1 MFKQS
6 KFKHTTGKEF
16 KRDLWYS
23 DLRVN
28 TTGAGESTAVCCGDQ
43 FLAVNWASTTGATV
57 ALLGLEAMG
66 KRRTEPVLLRAHGAA
81 LCDMAFSPFDGT
93 VLATSGEDAAVR
105 LWSLPAGGAA
115 LAASGAPASPTLA
128 LAGHRRRVDSLAF
141 SPVCASLLAS
151 ASSDRSVRVW
161 DLQHGTAACELATGV
176 FGDAVWS
183 VAWDWPGRLLATT
196 CRDRQIRILD
206 PRAGSKDGSA
216 AIAVQGKGH
225 DGLKQSKV
233 TWAGR
238 HECLLTTGF
247 DRTNMR
253 QFALW
258 DARDLS
264 KPLAMKGLG
273 SSSGVSVPLYDAD
286 TDLFFVAGKGEGT
299 VRVYE
304 AAPGTSSGFVEL
316 APAPSDQLAR
326 GACLLPKR
334 ALDLLGNEVARV
346 LKATATA
353 VVPTAFYVPRARR
366 VFHEDLYPD
375 TLSTTPA
382 IGIADWLAGKNN
394 DPILEKLRP
403 PVEEDEEE
411 QVQEQVQQQQ
421 VQVKEEQKVIK
432 KDEEEEKKKTTVE
445 KKDEQPKQ
453 QQGQQPKEQ
462 PQQPTA
468 SPQQSKK
475 NIPSIVRYTKFRN
488 IAGKPFMRNT
498 HFEELRINPNCGRLV
513 CANATNVAFPWQGP
527 GGRVIVLP
535 LARKGG
541 RVPAD
546 TPFLEHGSEIADMA
560 WDPFDDALLATA
572 GEDAHVK
579 LWRVPTGGIT
589 ANRREPDVDLA
600 GHYRRLCT
608 VGFHPTAA
616 NLLVSSAMDLAVR
629 LWDVTATEPAV
640 LEIAGQHTDA
650 ITSTAWSWDG
660 RLLATAARDTRLR
673 VFDPRAGQEPI
684 AQTVAHEGAKGFRA
698 VWCGRRGLL
707 ATCGFGRSSERTV
720 ALWDPRNL
728 GAPIA
733 TKLLDTQSG
742 ALAASY
748 DADIDVLVVGG
759 RGDGLTRFFEVT
771 ADAPHLHA
779 LTEYQALTPSADY
792 DLLPKRAL
800 DVRRCEVVQM
810 VRLYGSP
817 PSTVE
822 RVSFCVPRTRM
833 EYFQDD
839 IYPPTRGPQP
849 ATTAAAWLAG
859 ADAEPALVSLQ
870 PADMTPLSAAP
881 PVERGPAKYKLLSDA
896 ERAAQN
902 ELTRDEMFD
911 RIFDQMR
918 SKKEDQSVEEK
929 DAQLR
934 AAQAAAGDCAD
945 DDEWDEYE

>member
-1 MFKQS
+1 MFKQT
-6 KFKHTTGKEF
+6 KFKHTTGNEF

-28 TTGAGESTAVCCGDQ
+28 TTGAGESTAVCCGERYV
-43 FLAVNWASTTGATV
+43 AVNWACTSGATV
-57 ALLGLEAMG
+57 ALLPLESMG
-66 KRRTEPVLLRAHGAA
+66 KRRGDPALLRAHTAG

-93 VLATSGEDAAVR
+93 VLATSGEDAAVK
-105 LWSLPAGGAA
+105 LWSLPAAA
-115 LAASGAPASPTLA
+115 DELAASPALRTPTLS
-128 LAGHRRRVDSLAF
+128 LAGHRRRVDALAF
-141 SPVCASLLAS
+141 SPVCASLLAT
-151 ASSDRSVRVW
+151 ASTDKSVRVW
-161 DLQHGTAACELATGV
+161 DLQRGAGALELGAGV

-183 VAWDWPGRLLATT
+183 VAWDWAGRLLAAT
-196 CRDRQIRILD
+196 CKDRQLRVLD
-206 PRAGSKDGSA
+206 PRAGGDGSA
-216 AIAVQGKGH
+216 VAAQGKGH

-233 TWAGR
+233 AWMGR
-238 HECLLTTGF
+238 HARLLTTGF
-247 DRTNMR
+247 DKMNMR

-264 KPLAMKGLG
+264 RPLAVKGLG

-286 TDLFFVAGKGEGT
+286 TDLFFIAGKGEGT

-304 AAPGTSSGFVEL
+304 ALPATPAGYQEL
-316 APAPSDQLAR
+316 APAGSDQLAR

-334 ALDLLGNEVARV
+334 ALDLMANEVDRV

-353 VVPTAFYVPRARR
+353 VVPVAFYVPRARR
-366 VFHEDLYPD
+366 IFHEDLYPD

-382 IGIADWLAGKNN
+382 IAVNDWLDGK
-394 DPILEKLRP
+394 DHEPVLQKLRP
-403 PVEEDEEE
+403 QEEE
-411 QVQEQVQQQQ
+411 QVQEEEEPQVQEQ
-421 VQVKEEQKVIK
+421 VSQNAPETESVADAPSQETTKTATAAAT
-432 KDEEEEKKKTTVE
+432 TTVATQ
-445 KKDEQPKQ
+445 K
-453 QQGQQPKEQ
+453 KEQ
-462 PQQPTA
+462 STTA
-468 SPQQSKK
+468 ATATTTATTKK
-475 NIPSIVRYTKFRN
+475 NIPNIVRYTKFRN

-513 CANATNVAFPWQGP
+513 CANAENVAFPWQGP
-527 GGRVIVLP
+527 GGRVIVLK
-535 LARKGG
+535 LARPGG
-541 RVPAD
+541 RVAAD

-560 WDPFDDALLATA
+560 WSPFDDALLATG

-579 LWRVPTGGIT
+579 LWRIPAGGLA
-589 ANRREPDVDLA
+589 ANRRDADIDLA
-600 GHYRRLCT
+600 GHYRRVCT

-629 LWDVTATEPAV
+629 LWDVAAAEPAV

-650 ITSTAWSWDG
+650 VTSTAWSWDG

-673 VFDPRAGQEPI
+673 IFDPRAGPAAV
-684 AQTVAHEGAKGFRA
+684 AQTVAHDGAKGFRA

-707 ATCGFGRSSERTV
+707 ATCGFSRSSERTV
-720 ALWDPRNL
+720 ALWDPRRL
-728 GAPIA
+728 DAHIA
-733 TKLLDTQSG
+733 SRLLDTQSG

-748 DADIDVLVVGG
+748 DADIDLLVVGG

-771 ADAPHLHA
+771 AEPPHLHP
-779 LTEYQALTPSADY
+779 LTEYQTLTPSADY

-800 DVRRCEVVQM
+800 DVRRCEVVEM
-810 VRLYGSP
+810 VRLFGSP

-822 RVSFCVPRTRM
+822 RIAFCVPRTRM

-839 IYPPTRGPQP
+839 IYPPTRAAEP
-849 ATTAAAWLAG
+849 ALAAADWLAG
-859 ADAEPALVSLQ
+859 ANTEPRLVSLQ
-870 PADMTPLSAAP
+870 PADMTPLSDAP
-881 PVERGPAKYKLLSDA
+881 PVERGAAKYKLLSAD

-911 RIFDQMR
+911 RIYDQMR

-929 DAQLR
+929 DAAQR
-934 AAQAAAGDCAD
+934 AAQAAAGDCAG